1 MSSEIH
7 DLCVVGG
14 GIVGLATAWAAIRR
28 RPGRSIVVLEKE
40 STLAFHQTGRNSG
53 VIHSGIYYAP
63 GSLKAETCRSGRS
76 ALIEFCSEHGVDF
89 ELCGKVVVALNDSE
103 LPALERIHQRGL
115 ANGAQVELLD
125 RSQLRE
131 IEPHVAGIRGLR
143 VPETGIVD
151 YRGMC
156 DALNRLI
163 TKAGGNVRLET
174 EVSGLARETNHLV
187 IETNR
192 GPIKTRKVINCGGL
206 QSDRIARSFGAPAEM
221 RIIPF
226 RGEYFTLTKQA
237 QHLCRHLIYPVPNP
251 AFPFLGVHFTR
262 LVSGQIEC
270 GPNAVLAGAREGY
283 RKTSVHLPDLMNS
296 LSYPGFWRLASKH
309 MKTGLGELW
318 RSWSKAAFLKALQRL
333 IPELSA
339 ADLQPAPSGIRA
351 QALRPSGEL
360 VDDFLFEGSE
370 GILNVLNAPSP
381 AATASLSIGE
391 AIADRLET
399 V

>member
-28 RPGRSIVVLEKE
+28 RPGTSIVVLEKE

-163 TKAGGNVRLET
+163 TKAGGNVRL
-174 EVSGLARETNHLV
+174 A
-187 IETNR
+187 
-192 GPIKTRKVINCGGL
+192 
-206 QSDRIARSFGAPAEM
+206 
-221 RIIPF
+221 
-226 RGEYFTLTKQA
+226 
-237 QHLCRHLIYPVPNP
+237 
-251 AFPFLGVHFTR
+251 
-262 LVSGQIEC
+262 
-270 GPNAVLAGAREGY
+270 
-283 RKTSVHLPDLMNS
+283 
-296 LSYPGFWRLASKH
+296 
-309 MKTGLGELW
+309 
-318 RSWSKAAFLKALQRL
+318 
-333 IPELSA
+333 A
-339 ADLQPAPSGIRA
+339 ADA
-351 QALRPSGEL
+351 AL
-360 VDDFLFEGSE
+360 
-370 GILNVLNAPSP
+370 
-381 AATASLSIGE
+381 
-391 AIADRLET
+391 
-399 V
+399 